1 MSKHEE
7 VKIRW
12 EYEGKTDVINGTGAY
27 FEERMLGYSGAAIV
41 TLLMLYL
48 QFTGYTDWTWW
59 QLLIASYISFDLG
72 GGFMSNSLNSVIR
85 FYETPYKEGE
95 GKSAKYLKNDW
106 IYNGMHFHPLIVGL
120 VFNNDW
126 VYAIGWQVIFFG
138 SLAVV
143 AITPQYLKRPISRL
157 LTLLAIIISLYFL
170 QSVPGFEWFIPFI
183 PLIFIKMVMGHMVR
197 EEPYDKM

>member
-170 QSVPGFEWFIPFI
+170 QSVPGFEWFIP
-183 PLIFIKMVMGHMVR
+183 LIFIKMVMGHMVR

>member
-170 QSVPGFEWFIPFI
+170 QSVPGFEWFIP
-183 PLIFIKMVMGHMVR
+183 LIFIKMVMGHMVR
-197 EEPYDKM
+197 

>member
-1 MSKHEE
+1 MK
-7 VKIRW
+7 KW
-12 EYEGKTDVINGTGAY
+12 KYEGKTDVINGTGAY
-27 FEERMLGYSGAAIV
+27 FEERVLGYSGAAIV
-41 TLLMLYL
+41 TVLMLYL

-170 QSVPGFEWFIPFI
+170 QSVPGFEWFIP
-183 PLIFIKMVMGHMVR
+183 LIFIKMVMGHMVR

>member
-27 FEERMLGYSGAAIV
+27 FEERVLGYSGAAIV

-170 QSVPGFEWFIPFI
+170 QSVPGFEWFIP
-183 PLIFIKMVMGHMVR
+183 LIFIKMVMGHMVR